1 MDVAFSRIAKAS
13 TTDKKITSDTI
24 AFLFAPSLAADEPLN
39 PCNHAI
45 LGCTWIGTSD
55 ERIKHQCPFDL
66 VTCPASTK
74 YGCKEVHE
82 RRKIQDHYDHFC
94 RFHQMR
100 CAVCGRS
107 GIPKMNYCRHL
118 ERDCPTFH
126 KHMKMTTSNSS
137 IKRKG
142 KNSKVPPTDS
152 SKWKFQWIS
161 LKHIDRAFSVSSC
174 FSKQLINRQAE
185 VRLSYADEVRS
196 ATLDRID
203 GIRTKELSDLYE
215 EKPSIVASTEEG
227 EGTAKENE
235 NQPDQPAGDGNP
247 YNWNIDRLLD
257 FVGENKLQR
266 VNKRKE
272 QAEIVKDFIEKHV
285 HKVHLLDTGKADKL
299 YNEVV
304 QEWKERTKKSKWGI
318 ENRHAQAKKT
328 YLKDNGT

>member
-1 MDVAFSRIAKAS
+1 
-13 TTDKKITSDTI
+13 
-24 AFLFAPSLAADEPLN
+24 
-39 PCNHAI
+39 
-45 LGCTWIGTSD
+45 
-55 ERIKHQCPFDL
+55 
-66 VTCPASTK
+66 
-74 YGCKEVHE
+74 
-82 RRKIQDHYDHFC
+82 
-94 RFHQMR
+94 
-100 CAVCGRS
+100 
-107 GIPKMNYCRHL
+107 
-118 ERDCPTFH
+118 
-126 KHMKMTTSNSS
+126 
-137 IKRKG
+137 
-142 KNSKVPPTDS
+142 
-152 SKWKFQWIS
+152 
-161 LKHIDRAFSVSSC
+161 
-174 FSKQLINRQAE
+174 
-185 VRLSYADEVRS
+185 LSYADEVRS

-328 YLKDNGT
+328 YLIDNGT